1 MHVESIL
8 EEKMFQRN
16 VKRPKKTLQMQM
28 VFLKKCHSK
37 AGFQTKIKFPLIW
50 WLSDNGKVIWKPIKA
65 ACVEHCGEPCGFLIN
80 SVSFLLISL
89 CYFIFDEMHWLSEIK
104 QYFSDSIYFGVF
116 SQFMASCFVQFL
128 SHVIFKFCR
137 RKKYKTFFTF
147 HKAWFGM
154 SHCIPDVSTCFAR
167 LLGSVNPLSQQ
178 TFPVVFFLDDFQR
191 ILFLFDLS
199 WRFRD
204 NHSRLESQV
213 FVIVTFNEWSHF
225 FVIIFI
231 YFLIDCF
238 TNSFV
243 EKSVR
248 DVSSI
253 TCGTLL
259 RSKRA
264 Y

>member
-37 AGFQTKIKFPLIW
+37 AGFQTKIKFPLI

-128 SHVIFKFCR
+128 SQLIMWFSSFIGVKIQNIFFISQR
-137 RKKYKTFFTF
+137 LIRDATLYPGFVNMFRST
-147 HKAWFGM
+147 AWICESFVTTNF
-154 SHCIPDVSTCFAR
+154 S
-167 LLGSVNPLSQQ
+167 GS
-178 TFPVVFFLDDFQR
+178 
-191 ILFLFDLS
+191 LFS
-199 WRFRD
+199 WRFSA
-204 NHSRLESQV
+204 NP
-213 FVIVTFNEWSHF
+213 F
-225 FVIIFI
+225 
-231 YFLIDCF
+231 
-238 TNSFV
+238 
-243 EKSVR
+243 SVR
-248 DVSSI
+248 FELTVS
-253 TCGTLL
+253 G
-259 RSKRA
+259 
-264 Y
+264 